1 VGTANLPSWRWIW
14 TRGRTRRVIKN
25 HDSVLPAAEV
35 LAVIEGEPVVQ
46 ENEDGDFEPVRAGLD
61 GITIDPSFEWVY
73 YCPISSESIYRI
85 RAADLLDESLTDGEL
100 DERIERYGDKAICDG
115 ITVDTAGNVYI
126 TDMTNNA
133 IGVTRPSGEYE
144 IIARDDEQFLW
155 PDGFCCGP
163 DGHIYFTVTQL
174 HRAPPFNQGQ
184 EESYTPFKLFR
195 FESLA
200 PVTVGR

>member
-1 VGTANLPSWRWIW
+1 MIEDHP
-14 TRGRTRRVIKN
+14 
-25 HDSVLPAAEV
+25 SVLPENGIHPT
-35 LAVIEGEPVVQ
+35 IEGEPVVQ
-46 ENEDGDFEPVRAGLD
+46 ENATGELEPISAGLD
-61 GITIDPSFEWVY
+61 GITIDLSFEWAY
-73 YCPISSESIYRI
+73 YCEIMTESIYRV
-85 RAADLLDESLTDGEL
+85 RAADLFDESLTHDEL
-100 DERIERYGDKAICDG
+100 DERIERYGKKEICDG

-126 TDMTNNA
+126 TDITNNA

-155 PDGFCCGP
+155 PDGFYCGP

-174 HRAPPFNQGQ
+174 HRTPPFNQGE

-195 FESLA
+195 FESFA